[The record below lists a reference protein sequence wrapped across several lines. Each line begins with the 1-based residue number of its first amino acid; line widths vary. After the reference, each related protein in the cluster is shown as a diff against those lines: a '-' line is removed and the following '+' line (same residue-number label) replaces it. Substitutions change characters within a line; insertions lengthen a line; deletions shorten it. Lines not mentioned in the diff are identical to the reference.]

1 MGMEVTWALRAR
13 LGSGTSMAWRATVG
27 VGGGEKKQWDPWLRN
42 TAGKRVPYEPGAT
55 LKVLLL
61 LLTLIVPFC
70 GCAESLP
77 THCPHGVAKCCG
89 LGSVSCASLQDVH

>member
-42 TAGKRVPYEPGAT
+42 TAGKWVPYEPE
-55 LKVLLL
+55 
-61 LLTLIVPFC
+61 P
-70 GCAESLP
+70 P
-77 THCPHGVAKCCG
+77 
-89 LGSVSCASLQDVH
+89 